1 MRSSLD
7 DRREN
12 FLIVY
17 FIKIEQQEEGKQT
30 NRGVE
35 K

>member
-7 DRREN
+7 DRRGN

-17 FIKIEQQEEGKQT
+17 FIKIEQQKEGEQT

>member
-7 DRREN
+7 DRGN